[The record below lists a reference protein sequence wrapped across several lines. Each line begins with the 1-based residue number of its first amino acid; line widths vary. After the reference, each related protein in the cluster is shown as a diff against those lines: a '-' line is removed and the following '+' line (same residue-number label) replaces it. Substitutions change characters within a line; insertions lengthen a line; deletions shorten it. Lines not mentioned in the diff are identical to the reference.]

1 MQQDLKHSVREAL
14 DRLRYWERRRDS
26 RASESLAVGASV
38 FYKDEKVPG
47 VVIELLDGNDGRKM
61 LVGRAGAMVSF
72 KGRAAV
78 PVFLWALQ
86 HDTTMQ

>member
-26 RASESLAVGASV
+26 RASEPLAVGASV
-38 FYKDEKVPG
+38 LYKDEKVPG

-72 KGRAAV
+72 KGRAPV

-86 HDTTMQ
+86 HDTMMQ